1 MSNILNI
8 IFVYLLFIIIF
19 SVIYIFTWGLV
30 RNYFAR
36 FSIYY
41 QVVID
46 GVFAILVI
54 IAQGLIPVFV
64 PPKTG
69 ETNTMIA
76 INIFLPIIVC
86 WMIGVFISC
95 FATILYTIIIF
106 TFLFGILPFLN
117 NNYFLPLTGTPNIIM
132 ISVLYALTLLIVF
145 VSWHFKWTKWTRWS
159 LLTLTG
165 FITASIIVLAQS
177 KRMAMSENF
186 VSELYVLV
194 WIAMTYFAY
203 SICGIVELIY
213 VHAIKLQNIIEYDR
227 NSYVR
232 EALAHDAIY
241 NLIHKNKIRR
251 GIYFT
256 FMINNIE
263 KLDKFLNS
271 NVKNKII
278 DLISHQVFTLWKEQ
292 NVLFFKASLNHFG
305 IFLPLDQN
313 EKPDISSILV
323 HNKSKL
329 RPETDLLKQFEILLR
344 QVNTTFILKNYKIIV
359 KLQGYASLYGL
370 QSNNLNKLKEYNIA
384 TADNRLN
391 LEYSNQIIFIDPEN
405 IKELS
410 NQKRSILALNEHIQ
424 LEKIVSLYSP
434 IINVNN
440 GLKLAYHYSSNL
452 VDGVDSDLIFAKDSN
467 VFGGI
472 AHETML
478 ARFNAALNIKNFRKL
493 DNYLEQKLFIT
504 YPASFIASEQF
515 NLKKFATKLIE
526 LKVKPGNL
534 ILTFDLM
541 ETGFDPEKFKKNLN
555 TIKNIGIE
563 VAVKNFGAIDTELN
577 SLYYYEPNY
586 AVFSST
592 SIREMFIHSHY
603 QNLIK
608 EYIILAEKLDIILI
622 APQVNSYLGYSKLK
636 ELKINYMFGSLFGTY
651 DEPQNEIGNEIKLAL
666 LKNSRKGFKDET
678 KK

>member
-19 SVIYIFTWGLV
+19 SIIYIFTWGLV

-36 FSIYY
+36 FLIYY
-41 QVVID
+41 QVVIG

-54 IAQGLIPVFV
+54 ISQGLIPFLV
-64 PPKTG
+64 PPKIS

-106 TFLFGILPFLN
+106 IFLFAILPFLN
-117 NNYFLPLTGTPNIIM
+117 NNYFLTLTCTLNIIM
-132 ISVLYALTLLIVF
+132 ISVLYVLTLLIVF
-145 VSWHFKWTKWTRWS
+145 VSWYFKWTKWTRWS

-177 KRMAMSENF
+177 KRMVMSDNF

-203 SICGIVELIY
+203 SICGIIELIY

-227 NSYVR
+227 NIYVR

-241 NLIHKNKIRR
+241 NLIHKNKIRS

-263 KLDKFLNS
+263 KIDKFLNS

-305 IFLPLDQN
+305 IFLPLDQI
-313 EKPDISSILV
+313 EKPDISSILLN
-323 HNKSKL
+323 NKSKL
-329 RPETDLLKQFEILLR
+329 RPETDLLKQFEILLL
-344 QVNTTFILKNYKIIV
+344 QVNTTFIFKNYKIIV

-370 QSNNLNKLKEYNIA
+370 QSNNLNKLKEYNIT
-384 TADNRLN
+384 TADNLLN

-410 NQKRSILALNEHIQ
+410 NQKISILALNEHIQ
-424 LEKIVSLYSP
+424 LEKIVSLYSS
-434 IINVNN
+434 IINVNG
-440 GLKLAYHYSSNL
+440 GLTLAYHYSSNL
-452 VDGVDSDLIFAKDSN
+452 VDGVDSDLIFVKDSN
-467 VFGGI
+467 TFCGI
-472 AHETML
+472 VHETML

-504 YPASFIASEQF
+504 YPSSFIGSDQF
-515 NLKKFATKLIE
+515 NLKKFVTKLIE

-541 ETGFDPEKFKKNLN
+541 ENGFDPEKFKKNLN

-586 AVFSST
+586 AVFSPT
-592 SIREMFIHSHY
+592 IIREMFIHLHY

-651 DEPQNEIGNEIKLAL
+651 DEPQNEIGNEIKIAL
-666 LKNSRKGFKDET
+666 LKNSRKGFKNET